1 MQGSYWLVI
10 SALLV
15 GMFLS
20 VKANKLTP
28 TGALT
33 GGVLGFAIFLGAG
46 FMGLVML
53 GTFFILGSFVTS
65 WGFYDKV
72 KAGLAEENKGRRT
85 ASQALANAG
94 IAGLL
99 GLFAWLYPAKADLF
113 RLMLAASFSSA
124 TADTCSSELGN
135 VYGRRFYNILT
146 LRPDTKG
153 LNGVISLEG
162 TALGFLGSCLIAII
176 YGVSTSWGWPIAWIL
191 IAGTVGN
198 LTDSIL
204 GASLERKHYLQ
215 NDAVNFFNTLVGAL
229 VALGLWAV
237 LS

>member
-1 MQGSYWLVI
+1 MQGQYWLV
-10 SALLV
+10 SGVLV
-15 GMFLS
+15 LGMFLS

-33 GGVLGFAIFLGAG
+33 GGLLGFAIFLGAG

-53 GTFFILGSFVTS
+53 GTFFVLGSLATS
-65 WGFYDKV
+65 WRFGDKV
-72 KAGLAEENKGRRT
+72 KAGLAEENKGRRV
-85 ASQALANAG
+85 ASQVLANAG
-94 IAGLL
+94 VAGILGLL
-99 GLFAWLYPAKADLF
+99 AWLYPPKADLL

-135 VYGRRFYNILT
+135 LYGRRFYNILT

-162 TALGFLGSCLIAII
+162 TLFGLLGSCLISII
-176 YGVSTSWGWPIAWIL
+176 YGVSTSWGWPVVWL
-191 IAGTVGN
+191 LLAGTVGN
-198 LTDSIL
+198 LTDSVL

-215 NDAVNFFNTLVGAL
+215 NDAVNFLNTLVGAFVVL
-229 VALGLWAV
+229 LLYAV
-237 LS
+237 FK